1 MNHKLKGIVLKHL
14 IQIIFYLIG
23 IGMGLSIIYYGIRE
37 YAREQNHNYDTSM
50 ELTSIKPIPKPLLNN
65 DIILS

>member
-50 ELTSIKPIPKPLLNN
+50 ELTSIKQATKEGMNF
-65 DIILS
+65 DRM